1 MSNPYKQLKE
11 IIEKHGLDMDD
22 VIHALMATVYPH
34 CCDHCSEILRSET
47 FMADFDRM
55 AQEFEFCKDIASKH
69 AA

>member
-22 VIHALMATVYPH
+22 VIHALMATVYPK
-34 CCDHCSEILRSET
+34 CCDHCSETLRSET
-47 FMADFDRM
+47 FMQDFDHM
-55 AQEFEFCKDIASKH
+55 AEEFQFCKVIASKH